1 MLELTKA
8 SQVAN
13 AELFVNAELVG
24 PNPIE
29 AAVDRGHDEVGSYSI
44 SFAVCLTCIFWLKH
58 ISVQVGSGSISQPQH
73 SGGSGQRPSC
83 GCTLA

>member
-29 AAVDRGHDEVGSYSI
+29 AAVDRGHDEVGPYSI
-44 SFAVCLTCIFWLKH
+44 SCVCVLNMHLLAETYLC
-58 ISVQVGSGSISQPQH
+58 
-73 SGGSGQRPSC
+73 SGG
-83 GCTLA
+83 